1 MSQVKFSIRSR
12 TASRRAVLR
21 YAGMGLAA
29 VAAMPFALRRAHAT
43 AQDVQA
49 ILAERFGD
57 RPLTEGR
64 IELDLPEIAENGNT
78 VPVSVAV
85 DSPMTAGDYVKSVS
99 IFAEGNPLPEVAM
112 FHFTPRSGVAQAAT
126 RMRLAGTQ
134 NVVAVAEMAD
144 GTLYVARKEVKV
156 TIGGCGG

>member
-12 TASRRAVLR
+12 AASRRDLLR

-29 VAAMPFALRRAHAT
+29 MAAMPLALRRAHAT
-43 AQDVQA
+43 PQDVQA
-49 ILAERFGD
+49 ILADRYGD

-78 VPVSVAV
+78 VPVSIAV
-85 DSPMTAGDYVKSVS
+85 DSPMTADDYVKSVS

-134 NVVAVAEMAD
+134 NVLAVAEMAD